1 MAKKPYYIT
10 TAIAYTS
17 GKPHIGNTYEVVL
30 ADSIARYKRFLGYDV
45 RFQTGTDE
53 HGQKIELKAAEAGV
67 TPKEFVDKTAGEI
80 KRIWDLMNTSY
91 DKFIRTTDEDHEK
104 QVQKIFKKLYE
115 KGDIYNV
122 HTDDILPDSLRNR
135 PYKVST
141 EFHYITKD
149 TLANGNNINKSE
161 KTGKME
167 VEVTNFDMLNSKPLI
182 VLDGKEYTG
191 SLNYIKPGDI
201 NSINV
206 YKPGSDVANAYGEK
220 GKNGVLKIFTKASK
234 DNVLYVVDGKPA
246 TSQEVKDIAPS
257 KISNIV
263 VLKRGSKAAMDY
275 GEVGKTHDVCIIK
288 TK

>member
-1 MAKKPYYIT
+1 MKKFFVLT
-10 TAIAYTS
+10 FIALFATVVSYAQENVFIIN
-17 GKPHIGNTYEVVL
+17 GKKIENFDGSQLTGKKILSFNVIKDDKGDVY
-30 ADSIARYKRFLGYDV
+30 SIH
-45 RFQTGTDE
+45 TDE
-53 HGQKIELKAAEAGV
+53 
-67 TPKEFVDKTAGEI
+67 
-80 KRIWDLMNTSY
+80 
-91 DKFIRTTDEDHEK
+91 
-104 QVQKIFKKLYE
+104 
-115 KGDIYNV
+115 
-122 HTDDILPDSLRNR
+122 ILPDSLRNR

-141 EFHYITKD
+141 KLLYITKD

-161 KTGKME
+161 KAVKRE
-167 VEVTNFDMLNSKPLI
+167 VEVTNFDMDMLNSKPLI

-206 YKPGSDVANAYGEK
+206 YKSGSDVANAYGEK

-246 TSQEVKDIAPS
+246 TFQEVKDIAPS
-257 KISNIV
+257 KISNVV

-275 GEVGKTHDVCIIK
+275 GEVGKTHDICIVK

>member
-1 MAKKPYYIT
+1 MKKFFVLT
-10 TAIAYTS
+10 FIALFATVVSYAQENVFIINGKKIENFDGSQLTGKKIMSFNVIKNDKGDVYTI
-17 GKPHIGNTYEVVL
+17 H
-30 ADSIARYKRFLGYDV
+30 
-45 RFQTGTDE
+45 TDE
-53 HGQKIELKAAEAGV
+53 
-67 TPKEFVDKTAGEI
+67 
-80 KRIWDLMNTSY
+80 
-91 DKFIRTTDEDHEK
+91 
-104 QVQKIFKKLYE
+104 
-115 KGDIYNV
+115 
-122 HTDDILPDSLRNR
+122 ILPDSLRNR

-141 EFHYITKD
+141 ELLYITKD

-161 KTGKME
+161 KPGKME
-167 VEVTNFDMLNSKPLI
+167 VEVTNFDMDMLNSKPLI

-206 YKPGSDVANAYGEK
+206 YKSGSDVANAYGEK

-234 DNVLYVVDGKPA
+234 DNVQYVVDGKPA

-275 GEVGKTHDVCIIK
+275 GEVGKTHDICIVK

>member
-1 MAKKPYYIT
+1 MKKFFVLT
-10 TAIAYTS
+10 FIALFATVVSYAQENVFIIN
-17 GKPHIGNTYEVVL
+17 GKKIENFDGSQLTGKKILSFIVIKN
-30 ADSIARYKRFLGYDV
+30 DKGDV
-45 RFQTGTDE
+45 YNIHTDE
-53 HGQKIELKAAEAGV
+53 
-67 TPKEFVDKTAGEI
+67 
-80 KRIWDLMNTSY
+80 
-91 DKFIRTTDEDHEK
+91 
-104 QVQKIFKKLYE
+104 
-115 KGDIYNV
+115 
-122 HTDDILPDSLRNR
+122 ILPDSLRNR

-141 EFHYITKD
+141 ELHYITKD

-191 SLNYIKPGDI
+191 SFNYIKPGDI
-201 NSINV
+201 NSVNV

-234 DNVLYVVDGKPA
+234 DNVQYVVDGKPA
-246 TSQEVKDIAPS
+246 TSQEVKDIAQS

-263 VLKRGSKAAMDY
+263 ILKRGSKAAMEH
-275 GEVGKTHDVCIIK
+275 GEIGKTHDICIIK

>member
-1 MAKKPYYIT
+1 MKKFFVLT
-10 TAIAYTS
+10 FIALFVAAVSYAQENVFIIN
-17 GKPHIGNTYEVVL
+17 GE
-30 ADSIARYKRFLGYDV
+30 
-45 RFQTGTDE
+45 
-53 HGQKIELKAAEAGV
+53 KIENFDGSQLTGKKILSFIV
-67 TPKEFVDKTAGEI
+67 I
-80 KRIWDLMNTSY
+80 KN
-91 DKFIRTTDEDHEK
+91 
-104 QVQKIFKKLYE
+104 E

-141 EFHYITKD
+141 ELHIITKD

-161 KTGKME
+161 KAVKRE
-167 VEVTNFDMLNSKPLI
+167 VEVTKFDMLNLNSKPLI
-182 VLDGKEYTG
+182 ILDGKEYTG
-191 SLNYIKPGDI
+191 SINDIKSGNI

-234 DNVLYVVDGKPA
+234 ENILYVVDGKSA

-275 GEVGKTHDVCIIK
+275 GEVGKTHDICIVK

>member
-1 MAKKPYYIT
+1 MKKFFVFT
-10 TAIAYTS
+10 FIALFVAATS
-17 GKPHIGNTYEVVL
+17 YAQENVFIINGE
-30 ADSIARYKRFLGYDV
+30 
-45 RFQTGTDE
+45 
-53 HGQKIELKAAEAGV
+53 KIENFDGSQLTGKKILSFIV
-67 TPKEFVDKTAGEI
+67 I
-80 KRIWDLMNTSY
+80 KN
-91 DKFIRTTDEDHEK
+91 
-104 QVQKIFKKLYE
+104 E

-141 EFHYITKD
+141 ELHLITKD

-161 KTGKME
+161 KAVKRE
-167 VEVTNFDMLNSKPLI
+167 VEVTKFDMLNSKPLI
-182 VLDGKEYTG
+182 ILDGKEYTG
-191 SLNYIKPGDI
+191 SINDIKSGNI

-234 DNVLYVVDGKPA
+234 ENILYEVDGKSA

-263 VLKRGSKAAMDY
+263 ILKRGSKAAMEH
-275 GEVGKTHDVCIIK
+275 GEIGKTHDICIIK

>member
-1 MAKKPYYIT
+1 MKKFFVLT
-10 TAIAYTS
+10 FIALFVAAASYAQENVFIINGEKIEYFDGSQLT
-17 GKPHIGNTYEVVL
+17 GKKILLFNVIKDDKGDVY
-30 ADSIARYKRFLGYDV
+30 SIH
-45 RFQTGTDE
+45 TDE
-53 HGQKIELKAAEAGV
+53 
-67 TPKEFVDKTAGEI
+67 
-80 KRIWDLMNTSY
+80 
-91 DKFIRTTDEDHEK
+91 
-104 QVQKIFKKLYE
+104 
-115 KGDIYNV
+115 
-122 HTDDILPDSLRNR
+122 ILPDSLRNR

-141 EFHYITKD
+141 ELHIITKD

-161 KTGKME
+161 KAVKRE
-167 VEVTNFDMLNSKPLI
+167 VEVTKFDMLNLNSKPLI
-182 VLDGKEYTG
+182 ILDGKEYTG
-191 SLNYIKPGDI
+191 SINDIKSGNI

-234 DNVLYVVDGKPA
+234 ENILYVVDGKSA

-275 GEVGKTHDVCIIK
+275 GEVGKTHDICIVK

>member
-1 MAKKPYYIT
+1 MKKFFVLTFIVLFATVVSYAQENVFI
-10 TAIAYTS
+10 IN
-17 GKPHIGNTYEVVL
+17 GKKIENFDGSQLTGKKILSFIVIKN
-30 ADSIARYKRFLGYDV
+30 DKGDV
-45 RFQTGTDE
+45 YNIHTDE
-53 HGQKIELKAAEAGV
+53 
-67 TPKEFVDKTAGEI
+67 
-80 KRIWDLMNTSY
+80 
-91 DKFIRTTDEDHEK
+91 
-104 QVQKIFKKLYE
+104 
-115 KGDIYNV
+115 
-122 HTDDILPDSLRNR
+122 ILPDSLRNR

-141 EFHYITKD
+141 ELHYITKD

-191 SLNYIKPGDI
+191 SFNYIKPGDI

-246 TSQEVKDIAPS
+246 TSQEVKDIAQS

-263 VLKRGSKAAMDY
+263 ILKRGSKAAMEH
-275 GEVGKTHDVCIIK
+275 GEIGKTHDICIIK

>member
-1 MAKKPYYIT
+1 MKKFFVLT
-10 TAIAYTS
+10 FIALFVAAASYAQENVFIINGEKIENFDGSQLT
-17 GKPHIGNTYEVVL
+17 GKKIMSFNVIKDDKGDVY
-30 ADSIARYKRFLGYDV
+30 SIL
-45 RFQTGTDE
+45 TDE
-53 HGQKIELKAAEAGV
+53 
-67 TPKEFVDKTAGEI
+67 
-80 KRIWDLMNTSY
+80 
-91 DKFIRTTDEDHEK
+91 
-104 QVQKIFKKLYE
+104 
-115 KGDIYNV
+115 
-122 HTDDILPDSLRNR
+122 ILPDSLRNR

-141 EFHYITKD
+141 ELHYITKD

-161 KTGKME
+161 KPGKME
-167 VEVTNFDMLNSKPLI
+167 VEVTNFDMDMLNSKPLI

-206 YKPGSDVANAYGEK
+206 YKPGSDVANAYGEN

-234 DNVLYVVDGKPA
+234 ENILYVVDGKSA
-246 TSQEVKDIAPS
+246 TSQEVKDIASS

-275 GEVGKTHDVCIIK
+275 GEVGKTHDICIIK

>member
-1 MAKKPYYIT
+1 MKKFFVLT
-10 TAIAYTS
+10 FIALFATVVSYAQENVFIIN
-17 GKPHIGNTYEVVL
+17 GKKIENFDGSQLTGKKILSFNVIKN
-30 ADSIARYKRFLGYDV
+30 DKGDV
-45 RFQTGTDE
+45 YNIHTDE
-53 HGQKIELKAAEAGV
+53 
-67 TPKEFVDKTAGEI
+67 
-80 KRIWDLMNTSY
+80 
-91 DKFIRTTDEDHEK
+91 
-104 QVQKIFKKLYE
+104 
-115 KGDIYNV
+115 
-122 HTDDILPDSLRNR
+122 ILPDSLRNR

-141 EFHYITKD
+141 ELHYITKD

-191 SLNYIKPGDI
+191 SFNYIKPGDI

-246 TSQEVKDIAPS
+246 TSQEVKDIAQS

-263 VLKRGSKAAMDY
+263 ILKRGSKAAM
-275 GEVGKTHDVCIIK
+275 EHEEIGKTHDICIIK

>member
-1 MAKKPYYIT
+1 MKKFFVFT
-10 TAIAYTS
+10 FIALFATVVSYAQENVFIIN
-17 GKPHIGNTYEVVL
+17 GKKIENFDGSQLTGKKILSFNVIKN
-30 ADSIARYKRFLGYDV
+30 DKGDV
-45 RFQTGTDE
+45 YNIHTDE
-53 HGQKIELKAAEAGV
+53 
-67 TPKEFVDKTAGEI
+67 
-80 KRIWDLMNTSY
+80 
-91 DKFIRTTDEDHEK
+91 
-104 QVQKIFKKLYE
+104 
-115 KGDIYNV
+115 
-122 HTDDILPDSLRNR
+122 ILPDSLRNR

-141 EFHYITKD
+141 ELHYITKD
-149 TLANGNNINKSE
+149 TLANGNNINKSK

-201 NSINV
+201 NSVNV

-246 TSQEVKDIAPS
+246 TSQEVKDIAQS

-263 VLKRGSKAAMDY
+263 ILKRGSKAAMEH
-275 GEVGKTHDVCIIK
+275 GEIGKTHDICIIK

>member
-1 MAKKPYYIT
+1 MKKFFVLTFIVLFATVVSYAQENVFI
-10 TAIAYTS
+10 IN
-17 GKPHIGNTYEVVL
+17 GK
-30 ADSIARYKRFLGYDV
+30 
-45 RFQTGTDE
+45 
-53 HGQKIELKAAEAGV
+53 KIENFDGSQLTGKKILSFNV
-67 TPKEFVDKTAGEI
+67 I
-80 KRIWDLMNTSY
+80 KN
-91 DKFIRTTDEDHEK
+91 
-104 QVQKIFKKLYE
+104 E

-122 HTDDILPDSLRNR
+122 HTDDILPDSLKNR

-141 EFHYITKD
+141 KLLYITKD

-161 KTGKME
+161 KAVKRE
-167 VEVTNFDMLNSKPLI
+167 VEVTNFDMDMLNSKPLI

-206 YKPGSDVANAYGEK
+206 YKSGSDVANAYGEK

-234 DNVLYVVDGKPA
+234 DNVQYVVDGKPA
-246 TSQEVKDIAPS
+246 TFQEVKDIAPS
-257 KISNIV
+257 KISNVV

-275 GEVGKTHDVCIIK
+275 GEVGKTHDICIVK

>member
-1 MAKKPYYIT
+1 MRMKKFFVLT
-10 TAIAYTS
+10 FIALFATVVSYAQENVFIIN
-17 GKPHIGNTYEVVL
+17 GKKIENFDGSQLTGKKILSFNVIKN
-30 ADSIARYKRFLGYDV
+30 DKGDV
-45 RFQTGTDE
+45 YNIHTDE
-53 HGQKIELKAAEAGV
+53 
-67 TPKEFVDKTAGEI
+67 
-80 KRIWDLMNTSY
+80 
-91 DKFIRTTDEDHEK
+91 
-104 QVQKIFKKLYE
+104 
-115 KGDIYNV
+115 
-122 HTDDILPDSLRNR
+122 ILPDSLRNR

-141 EFHYITKD
+141 ELHYITKD
-149 TLANGNNINKSE
+149 TLANGNNINKSK

-191 SLNYIKPGDI
+191 SFNYIKPGDI

-246 TSQEVKDIAPS
+246 TSQEVKDIAQS

-263 VLKRGSKAAMDY
+263 ILKRGSKAAMEH
-275 GEVGKTHDVCIIK
+275 GEIGKTHDICIIK

>member
-1 MAKKPYYIT
+1 MKKFFVLT
-10 TAIAYTS
+10 FIALFVAAASYAQENVFIIN
-17 GKPHIGNTYEVVL
+17 GE
-30 ADSIARYKRFLGYDV
+30 
-45 RFQTGTDE
+45 
-53 HGQKIELKAAEAGV
+53 KIENFDGSQLTGKKIISFNV
-67 TPKEFVDKTAGEI
+67 I
-80 KRIWDLMNTSY
+80 KN
-91 DKFIRTTDEDHEK
+91 
-104 QVQKIFKKLYE
+104 E

-122 HTDDILPDSLRNR
+122 YTDDILPDSLRNR

-141 EFHYITKD
+141 KLHYITKD
-149 TLANGNNINKSE
+149 TLANGNNLNKLE
-161 KTGKME
+161 KAGKRE

-182 VLDGKEYTG
+182 VVDGKEYSG
-191 SLNYIKPGDI
+191 SISYIKPGDI

-234 DNVLYVVDGKPA
+234 ENILYVVDGKSA

-257 KISNIV
+257 KISNVV

-275 GEVGKTHDVCIIK
+275 GEVGKTHDICIVK

>member
-1 MAKKPYYIT
+1 MRMKKFFVFT
-10 TAIAYTS
+10 FIALFATVVSYAQENVFIIN
-17 GKPHIGNTYEVVL
+17 GKKIENFDGSQLTGKKILSFNVIKN
-30 ADSIARYKRFLGYDV
+30 DKGDV
-45 RFQTGTDE
+45 YNIHTDE
-53 HGQKIELKAAEAGV
+53 
-67 TPKEFVDKTAGEI
+67 
-80 KRIWDLMNTSY
+80 
-91 DKFIRTTDEDHEK
+91 
-104 QVQKIFKKLYE
+104 
-115 KGDIYNV
+115 
-122 HTDDILPDSLRNR
+122 ILPDSLRNR

-141 EFHYITKD
+141 ELHYITKD
-149 TLANGNNINKSE
+149 TLANGNNINKSK

-206 YKPGSDVANAYGEK
+206 YKPGSDVSNAYGEK

-234 DNVLYVVDGKPA
+234 DNVQYVVDGKPA

-263 VLKRGSKAAMDY
+263 VLKRGSKAAMEH
-275 GEVGKTHDVCIIK
+275 GEIGKTHDICIIK

>member
-1 MAKKPYYIT
+1 MKKFFVLTFIVLFATVVSYAQENVFIINGKKIENFDGSQLT
-10 TAIAYTS
+10 GKKILSFNVIKNDKGDVYTI
-17 GKPHIGNTYEVVL
+17 H
-30 ADSIARYKRFLGYDV
+30 
-45 RFQTGTDE
+45 TDE
-53 HGQKIELKAAEAGV
+53 
-67 TPKEFVDKTAGEI
+67 
-80 KRIWDLMNTSY
+80 
-91 DKFIRTTDEDHEK
+91 
-104 QVQKIFKKLYE
+104 
-115 KGDIYNV
+115 
-122 HTDDILPDSLRNR
+122 ILPDSLRNR

-141 EFHYITKD
+141 KLLYITKD

-161 KTGKME
+161 KAVKRE
-167 VEVTNFDMLNSKPLI
+167 VEVTNFDMDMLNSKPLI

-206 YKPGSDVANAYGEK
+206 YKSGSDLANAYGEK

-234 DNVLYVVDGKPA
+234 ENILYVVDGKSA

-257 KISNIV
+257 RISNII

-275 GEVGKTHDVCIIK
+275 GEVGKTHDICIVK

>member
-1 MAKKPYYIT
+1 MKKFFVLT
-10 TAIAYTS
+10 FIALFVAAASYAQENVFIINGEKIENFDGSQLT
-17 GKPHIGNTYEVVL
+17 GKKILSFNVIKDDKGDVY
-30 ADSIARYKRFLGYDV
+30 SIH
-45 RFQTGTDE
+45 TDE
-53 HGQKIELKAAEAGV
+53 
-67 TPKEFVDKTAGEI
+67 
-80 KRIWDLMNTSY
+80 
-91 DKFIRTTDEDHEK
+91 
-104 QVQKIFKKLYE
+104 
-115 KGDIYNV
+115 
-122 HTDDILPDSLRNR
+122 ILPDNLRNR

-141 EFHYITKD
+141 KLHYITKD
-149 TLANGNNINKSE
+149 TLANGNNLNKLE
-161 KTGKME
+161 KAGKRE

-191 SLNYIKPGDI
+191 SLNYIKSGDI

-234 DNVLYVVDGKPA
+234 DNVSYVVDGKPA

-257 KISNIV
+257 KISNVV

-275 GEVGKTHDVCIIK
+275 GEVGKTHDICIVK

>member
-1 MAKKPYYIT
+1 MKKFFVLTFIVLFATVVSYAQENVFI
-10 TAIAYTS
+10 IN
-17 GKPHIGNTYEVVL
+17 GKKIENFDGSQLTGKKILSFNVIKNDKGDVY
-30 ADSIARYKRFLGYDV
+30 SIH
-45 RFQTGTDE
+45 TDE
-53 HGQKIELKAAEAGV
+53 
-67 TPKEFVDKTAGEI
+67 
-80 KRIWDLMNTSY
+80 
-91 DKFIRTTDEDHEK
+91 
-104 QVQKIFKKLYE
+104 
-115 KGDIYNV
+115 
-122 HTDDILPDSLRNR
+122 ILPDSLRNR

-141 EFHYITKD
+141 KLLYITKD

-161 KTGKME
+161 KAVKRE
-167 VEVTNFDMLNSKPLI
+167 VEVTNFDMDMLNSKPLI

-206 YKPGSDVANAYGEK
+206 YKSGSDVANAYGEK

-234 DNVLYVVDGKPA
+234 ENILYVVDGKSA

-275 GEVGKTHDVCIIK
+275 GEVGKTHDICIIK

>member
-1 MAKKPYYIT
+1 MKKFFVFT
-10 TAIAYTS
+10 FIALFATVVSYAQENVFIIN
-17 GKPHIGNTYEVVL
+17 GKKIENFDGSQLTGKKILSFIVIKN
-30 ADSIARYKRFLGYDV
+30 DKGDV
-45 RFQTGTDE
+45 YNIHTDE
-53 HGQKIELKAAEAGV
+53 
-67 TPKEFVDKTAGEI
+67 
-80 KRIWDLMNTSY
+80 
-91 DKFIRTTDEDHEK
+91 
-104 QVQKIFKKLYE
+104 
-115 KGDIYNV
+115 
-122 HTDDILPDSLRNR
+122 ILPDSLRNR

-141 EFHYITKD
+141 ELHYITKD
-149 TLANGNNINKSE
+149 SLANGNNINKSE

-206 YKPGSDVANAYGEK
+206 YKPGSDVSNAYGEK

-246 TSQEVKDIAPS
+246 TSQEVKDIAQS

-263 VLKRGSKAAMDY
+263 ILKRGSKAAMEH
-275 GEVGKTHDVCIIK
+275 GEIGKTHDICIIK

>member
-1 MAKKPYYIT
+1 MKKFFVLT
-10 TAIAYTS
+10 FIALFVAAASYAQENVFIINGKKIENFDGSQLTGKKILSFNVIKNDKGDVYTI
-17 GKPHIGNTYEVVL
+17 H
-30 ADSIARYKRFLGYDV
+30 
-45 RFQTGTDE
+45 TDE
-53 HGQKIELKAAEAGV
+53 
-67 TPKEFVDKTAGEI
+67 
-80 KRIWDLMNTSY
+80 
-91 DKFIRTTDEDHEK
+91 
-104 QVQKIFKKLYE
+104 
-115 KGDIYNV
+115 
-122 HTDDILPDSLRNR
+122 ILPDSLRNR

-141 EFHYITKD
+141 ELLYITKD

-161 KTGKME
+161 KPGKME
-167 VEVTNFDMLNSKPLI
+167 VEVTNFDMDMLNSKSLI

-234 DNVLYVVDGKPA
+234 ENILYVVDGKSA
-246 TSQEVKDIAPS
+246 TSQEVKDIASS

-275 GEVGKTHDVCIIK
+275 GEVGKTHDICIIK

>member
-1 MAKKPYYIT
+1 MKKFFVFT
-10 TAIAYTS
+10 FIALFATVVSYAQENVFIIN
-17 GKPHIGNTYEVVL
+17 GKKIENFDGSQLTGKKILSFNVIKN
-30 ADSIARYKRFLGYDV
+30 DKGDV
-45 RFQTGTDE
+45 YNIHTDE
-53 HGQKIELKAAEAGV
+53 
-67 TPKEFVDKTAGEI
+67 
-80 KRIWDLMNTSY
+80 
-91 DKFIRTTDEDHEK
+91 
-104 QVQKIFKKLYE
+104 
-115 KGDIYNV
+115 
-122 HTDDILPDSLRNR
+122 ILPDSLRNR

-141 EFHYITKD
+141 ELHYITKD
-149 TLANGNNINKSE
+149 TLANGNNINKSK

-206 YKPGSDVANAYGEK
+206 YKPGSDVSNAYGEK

-246 TSQEVKDIAPS
+246 TSQEVKDIAQS

-263 VLKRGSKAAMDY
+263 ILKRGSKAAMEH
-275 GEVGKTHDVCIIK
+275 GEIGKTHDICIIK

>member
-1 MAKKPYYIT
+1 MKKFFVLT
-10 TAIAYTS
+10 FIALFVAAVSYAQENVFIIN
-17 GKPHIGNTYEVVL
+17 GE
-30 ADSIARYKRFLGYDV
+30 
-45 RFQTGTDE
+45 
-53 HGQKIELKAAEAGV
+53 KIENFDGSQLTGKKILSFIV
-67 TPKEFVDKTAGEI
+67 I
-80 KRIWDLMNTSY
+80 KN
-91 DKFIRTTDEDHEK
+91 
-104 QVQKIFKKLYE
+104 E

-141 EFHYITKD
+141 ELHLITKD

-161 KTGKME
+161 KAVKRE
-167 VEVTNFDMLNSKPLI
+167 VEVTNFDMDMLNSKPLI

-191 SLNYIKPGDI
+191 SLNYIKSGDI

-206 YKPGSDVANAYGEK
+206 YKSGSDVANAYGEK

-234 DNVLYVVDGKPA
+234 DNVQYVVDGKPA
-246 TSQEVKDIAPS
+246 TFQEVKDITPS

-275 GEVGKTHDVCIIK
+275 GEVGKTHDICIVK

>member
-1 MAKKPYYIT
+1 MKKFFVLTFIVLFATVVSYAQENVFIINGKKIENFDGSQLT
-10 TAIAYTS
+10 GKKILSFNVIKNDKGDVYTI
-17 GKPHIGNTYEVVL
+17 H
-30 ADSIARYKRFLGYDV
+30 
-45 RFQTGTDE
+45 TDE
-53 HGQKIELKAAEAGV
+53 
-67 TPKEFVDKTAGEI
+67 
-80 KRIWDLMNTSY
+80 
-91 DKFIRTTDEDHEK
+91 
-104 QVQKIFKKLYE
+104 
-115 KGDIYNV
+115 
-122 HTDDILPDSLRNR
+122 ILPDSLRNR

-141 EFHYITKD
+141 KLLYITKD

-161 KTGKME
+161 KAVKRE
-167 VEVTNFDMLNSKPLI
+167 VEVTNFDMDMLNSKPLI

-206 YKPGSDVANAYGEK
+206 YKSESDVANAYGEK

-234 DNVLYVVDGKPA
+234 ENILYVVDGKSA
-246 TSQEVKDIAPS
+246 TSQEVKDIDPS

-275 GEVGKTHDVCIIK
+275 GEVGKTHDICIVK

>member
-1 MAKKPYYIT
+1 MRMKKFFVFT
-10 TAIAYTS
+10 FIALFATVVSYAQENVFIIN
-17 GKPHIGNTYEVVL
+17 GKKIENFDGSQLTGKKILSFNVIKN
-30 ADSIARYKRFLGYDV
+30 DKGDV
-45 RFQTGTDE
+45 YNIHTDE
-53 HGQKIELKAAEAGV
+53 
-67 TPKEFVDKTAGEI
+67 
-80 KRIWDLMNTSY
+80 
-91 DKFIRTTDEDHEK
+91 
-104 QVQKIFKKLYE
+104 
-115 KGDIYNV
+115 
-122 HTDDILPDSLRNR
+122 ILPDSLRNR

-141 EFHYITKD
+141 ELHYITKD
-149 TLANGNNINKSE
+149 TLANGNNINKSK

-206 YKPGSDVANAYGEK
+206 YKPGSDVSNAYGEK

-246 TSQEVKDIAPS
+246 TSQEVKDIAQS

-263 VLKRGSKAAMDY
+263 ILKRGSKAAMEH
-275 GEVGKTHDVCIIK
+275 GEIGKTHDICIIK

>member
-1 MAKKPYYIT
+1 MKKFFVLTFIVLFATVVSYAQENVFI
-10 TAIAYTS
+10 IN
-17 GKPHIGNTYEVVL
+17 GKKIENFDGSQLTGKKILSFNVIKNDKGDVY
-30 ADSIARYKRFLGYDV
+30 SIH
-45 RFQTGTDE
+45 TDE
-53 HGQKIELKAAEAGV
+53 
-67 TPKEFVDKTAGEI
+67 
-80 KRIWDLMNTSY
+80 
-91 DKFIRTTDEDHEK
+91 
-104 QVQKIFKKLYE
+104 
-115 KGDIYNV
+115 
-122 HTDDILPDSLRNR
+122 ILPDSLRNR

-141 EFHYITKD
+141 KLLYITKD

-161 KTGKME
+161 KAVKRE
-167 VEVTNFDMLNSKPLI
+167 VEVTNFDMDMLNSKPLI

-191 SLNYIKPGDI
+191 SLNYIKSGDI

-206 YKPGSDVANAYGEK
+206 YKSGSDVANAYGEK